1 MHALLSIN
9 TLDPFLGR
17 IDYASLSDQACME
30 ILTAG
35 LTLDQ
40 KRAFMIL
47 HSDTHDAYDYK
58 DVCKWGCSEC
68 DEEGRVV
75 QLTLFDYV
83 GIPAASDQAYRL
95 NLAYIPAKLK
105 TFIIAQL
112 KCESACNISDL
123 PRDLERFHVRGTS
136 LRGVFEVCQ
145 LPRSLIRCD
154 ISFNRFQGSCDIS
167 ALPRMMLWLYAN
179 SNQLSG
185 RLYFNNLPV
194 TLEHLNL
201 SYNNFGGTI
210 SLTSLPDSLR
220 TLELSNNNFSGE
232 WSMPCIPGSLES
244 LNLSHNNLSGR
255 VILLKSAIESQ
266 CDIDLRK
273 NRIAAVVDESGK
285 KHPFASEVLRHQIK
299 GRK

>member
-9 TLDPFLGR
+9 TLDPFLGQ

-30 ILTAG
+30 ILSAD

-95 NLAYIPAKLK
+95 NLAYIPAELK

-123 PRDLERFHVRGTS
+123 PGISKDSMFAELPCAAYLKFPIS
-136 LRGVFEVCQ
+136 QEV
-145 LPRSLIRCD
+145 
-154 ISFNRFQGSCDIS
+154 SFCAIS
-167 ALPRMMLWLYAN
+167 ASIDFKVA
-179 SNQLSG
+179 
-185 RLYFNNLPV
+185 
-194 TLEHLNL
+194 
-201 SYNNFGGTI
+201 
-210 SLTSLPDSLR
+210 
-220 TLELSNNNFSGE
+220 
-232 WSMPCIPGSLES
+232 
-244 LNLSHNNLSGR
+244 
-255 VILLKSAIESQ
+255 VIYRRFL
-266 CDIDLRK
+266 
-273 NRIAAVVDESGK
+273 V
-285 KHPFASEVLRHQIK
+285 
-299 GRK
+299 